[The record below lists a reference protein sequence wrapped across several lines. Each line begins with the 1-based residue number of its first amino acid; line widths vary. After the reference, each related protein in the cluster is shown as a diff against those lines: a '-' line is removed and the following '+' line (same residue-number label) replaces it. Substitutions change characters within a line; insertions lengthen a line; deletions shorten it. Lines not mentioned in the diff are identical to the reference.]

1 MLKLIIKKEQ
11 NDEAHKKF
19 ASFISAK
26 TTEHVCNDT
35 FMSDIA
41 LIQCNQS
48 KIIDI
53 ENLITLCELDY
64 DGAPVIKK
72 NSS

>member
-1 MLKLIIKKEQ
+1 MG
-11 NDEAHKKF
+11 D
-19 ASFISAK
+19 
-26 TTEHVCNDT
+26 D
-35 FMSDIA
+35 A

-48 KIIDI
+48 NIIDI
-53 ENLITLCELDY
+53 KNLITLCELDY